1 MSDHESGPK
10 KIILLSLQQNSVPT
24 CGSLPQLQ
32 PSVAE
37 VVLESSLNCR
47 YDGCP
52 LTKRSVIMD
61 KVLLIDFENVQKIDL
76 EYLERKDCKVF
87 IFIGSSQNKLP
98 FDLVRSAQR
107 LGTKVE
113 WIKIDGTGSNP
124 LDFHIAY
131 YLGTQVAKNPSNEYL
146 ILSKDKGFDP
156 LVRYVVRQKVICKRI
171 TNVTEIEPAKQSR
184 ESSKEYQKVVANLSK
199 IEKAKRPRNKRTL
212 KQHIKTIIGKAGTD
226 EMFEQII
233 FRLIQEKIIAEG
245 EGKIDYAL

>member
-1 MSDHESGPK
+1 
-10 KIILLSLQQNSVPT
+10 
-24 CGSLPQLQ
+24 
-32 PSVAE
+32 
-37 VVLESSLNCR
+37 
-47 YDGCP
+47 
-52 LTKRSVIMD
+52 MD

-76 EYLERKDCKVF
+76 EYLERKDCKVC

-113 WIKIDGTGSNP
+113 WIKIDGTGSNA

-131 YLGTQVAKNPSNEYL
+131 YLGTQVSKNPSNEYL

-233 FRLIQEKIIAEG
+233 FRLIQEKTIAEG
-245 EGKIDYAL
+245 GGKIDYAL

>member
-1 MSDHESGPK
+1 MT
-10 KIILLSLQQNSVPT
+10 PT
-24 CGSLPQLQ
+24 S
-32 PSVAE
+32 A
-37 VVLESSLNCR
+37 
-47 YDGCP
+47 P
-52 LTKRSVIMD
+52 LTRRSVIMD

-113 WIKIDGTGSNP
+113 WIKIDGTGSNA

-171 TNVTEIEPAKQSR
+171 TNATEIETAKQSR

-199 IEKAKRPRNKRTL
+199 IEKAKRPRHKRTL
-212 KQHIKTIIGKAGTD
+212 KQHIKTIIGKAGTE

-233 FRLIQEKIIAEG
+233 VRLIQEKIIAEG